1 MQGGYGGRRGSLEC
15 KEGMEAGGVVYNA
28 RRVWRPEG

>member
-1 MQGGYGGRRGSLEC
+1 MEAGGVVYKG